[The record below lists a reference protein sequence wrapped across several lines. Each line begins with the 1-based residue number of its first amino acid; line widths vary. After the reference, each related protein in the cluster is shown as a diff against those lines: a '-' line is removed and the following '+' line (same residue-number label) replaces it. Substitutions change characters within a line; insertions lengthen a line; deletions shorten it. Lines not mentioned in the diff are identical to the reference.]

1 MKTLKESLLADIES
15 NIKNGNNIELC
26 DRLFGKKQKEMNDA
40 IIDLMNKI
48 KRVKTNKVNPHPYS
62 LNKLKRSAQASN
74 NYIVKI
80 FVVNGEYNVSIC
92 KFMYAGIW
100 NIINIFSSNTTIT
113 MYAWA
118 NWDDVIQQ
126 LLVIPDDTTI
136 YEIESDELNDL
147 FDTIHNNAKEYIMD

>member
-15 NIKNGNNIELC
+15 NIKNGDNIELC

-80 FVVNGEYNVSIC
+80 SVVNDKYNLSIC

-100 NIINIFSSNTTIT
+100 NIVHIFSSDATIL
-113 MYAWA
+113 MYARA
-118 NWDDVIQQ
+118 NWEDVSQ
-126 LLVIPDDTTI
+126 LLLTVPDNTII
-136 YEIESDELNDL
+136 YELVSDELNGL
-147 FDTIHNNAKEYIMD
+147 LDTIYNNAKEYIMD

>member
-15 NIKNGNNIELC
+15 NIKNGDNIELC

-48 KRVKTNKVNPHPYS
+48 KRVKTNKVDPHPYS

-80 FVVNGEYNVSIC
+80 FVDNDKYNVSIC

-100 NIINIFSSNTTIT
+100 NILNIFSCNTTIT
-113 MYAWA
+113 MYARA
-118 NWDDVIQQ
+118 NWEDVIQQ
-126 LLVIPDDTTI
+126 LLVIPDKTTI

-147 FDTIHNNAKEYIMD
+147 FDAIHNNAKEYIMD

>member
-1 MKTLKESLLADIES
+1 MKTLKESILADIES
-15 NIKNGNNIELC
+15 NIKSGDNIELC
-26 DRLFGKKQKEMNDA
+26 NRLLSKKQKEMADA

-48 KRVKTNKVNPHPYS
+48 KHVKTNKVNPHQYA
-62 LNKLKRSAQASN
+62 LNKLERSK

-80 FVVNGEYNVSIC
+80 FIVNGKYNVSIC

-100 NIINIFSSNTTIT
+100 NIINIFSSNATIT

-147 FDTIHNNAKEYIMD
+147 FDTIHNNAKEYIRD